1 MGDLIFVLPSLI
13 IFFFIIFQIFSL
25 FKKVFGFIS
34 KNFDLTIENAD
45 QETKKSSTQVEQD
58 YDQDQVKTRIAEAE
72 KQSLAENKEKI
83 MRKSKTDLKQNNSHK
98 KSSQTGAK
106 EQMQMHKKKRFK
118 KKNSSLGEIFAR
130 YNEVEK
136 AVIYNEI
143 LSKPKALK
151 RD

>member
-1 MGDLIFVLPSLI
+1 LGDLIFVLPSLI

-45 QETKKSSTQVEQD
+45 QETKKSSSQVEQG

-83 MRKSKTDLKQNNSHK
+83 MRKSKTDIKQV
-98 KSSQTGAK
+98 
-106 EQMQMHKKKRFK
+106 
-118 KKNSSLGEIFAR
+118 SL
-130 YNEVEK
+130 
-136 AVIYNEI
+136 
-143 LSKPKALK
+143 
-151 RD
+151 